1 MKRGE
6 CSMADKQETAIIT
19 GGSRGIGLAIAKQ
32 LGVDGYN
39 IVIMGTKEVDT
50 YAHVITWFSERD
62 IPVLYIQG
70 DVSSEADRQ
79 HLVESALSRF
89 GSIEILVNNAGIAP
103 RQRTDLLDMTT
114 SSLDELLAVNAKA
127 PLFLTQ
133 LVAKQML
140 KQPKH
145 ERSNRI
151 IFITS
156 CSSVVSSTNRG
167 EYCISKAAES
177 MVSTLFAD
185 RLAEE
190 NIFVHEVRPG
200 VIKTDMTSIVKTK
213 YDALMEQG
221 IFPIKR
227 WGEPEDVALVVS
239 SLCSGAFRYTTGN
252 VVDVDGGFHIRRL

>member
-1 MKRGE
+1 MIDRQ
-6 CSMADKQETAIIT
+6 ATAIVT
-19 GGSRGIGLAIAKQ
+19 GGSRGIGLAISKQ
-32 LGVDGYN
+32 LGIDGFN
-39 IVIMGTKEVDT
+39 IVILGTKEVST
-50 YAHVITWFSERD
+50 YSDAVAWFSDRE
-62 IPVLYIQG
+62 IPVLYVQG
-70 DVSSEADRQ
+70 DVSKEADRQ
-79 HLVESALSRF
+79 HLVDTTLARF

-103 RQRTDLLDMTT
+103 RQRVDLLDMAP
-114 SSLDELLAVNAKA
+114 SSLNELLEVNAKA
-127 PLFLTQ
+127 PLFLSQ

-140 KQPKH
+140 KQPKGQC
-145 ERSNRI
+145 SGRI

-156 CSSVVSSTNRG
+156 CSSVVSSTSRG

-185 RLAEE
+185 RLANE

-200 VIKTDMTSIVKTK
+200 IIKTDMTAGVKAK